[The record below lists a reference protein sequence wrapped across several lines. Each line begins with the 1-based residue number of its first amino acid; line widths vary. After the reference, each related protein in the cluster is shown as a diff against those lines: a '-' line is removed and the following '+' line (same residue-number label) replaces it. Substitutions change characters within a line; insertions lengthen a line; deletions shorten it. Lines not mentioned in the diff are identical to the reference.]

1 MPLAMASIEPLPIG
15 AWSAD
20 SGEPQ
25 LFGRIELPLAVGIV
39 GGATKVH
46 PTAQVALKIL
56 GVTSARELAEV
67 MAAVGL
73 AQNLSALRAL
83 SAEGIQRGHMAL
95 HARQVALAAGALP
108 DQVDQVAAQLIGEGQ
123 IRSVRAA
130 ELVSQ
135 LQSR

>member
-1 MPLAMASIEPLPIG
+1 MPRAMASIEPLRIG

-20 SGEPQ
+20 SDEPQ

-83 SAEGIQRGHMAL
+83 TAEGIQRGHMAL
-95 HARQVALAAGALP
+95 HARQVALAAGASP
-108 DQVDQVAAQLIGEGQ
+108 DQVDRVAAQLIGEGQ
-123 IRSVRAA
+123 IRSARAA
-130 ELVSQ
+130 ELVAQ
-135 LQSR
+135 LQTR